1 MTMTP
6 TKQINSFL
14 LSTLI
19 SGFII
24 ISGCQSTGME
34 RSNETRISL
43 QTMDDDI
50 TSAILHL
57 DATGAALGDLL
68 RPGQPDLKKA
78 LEAFSDNV
86 AKIVATETK
95 FARHADE
102 LTARGTDY
110 FEEWQREGTEYNNP
124 KIQQLSNR
132 RRSILGGVYGR
143 ISIQSDS
150 IKNTFKTYA
159 LDVTEIQS
167 FLSNDLSIN
176 GVAAIAPISR
186 RVISN
191 GDSLKN
197 AMHNVQSII
206 QSARKEM
213 AQSGSGM

>member
-1 MTMTP
+1 MTP
-6 TKQINSFL
+6 TRQINRFL

-19 SGFII
+19 SGFIMI
-24 ISGCQSTGME
+24 AGCQSTGME

-50 TSAILHL
+50 TSAILQL

-68 RPGQPDLKKA
+68 RHGQPDLKKA

-95 FARHADE
+95 FVRHADE

-124 KIQQLSNR
+124 QIQQLSNR
-132 RRSILGGVYGR
+132 RRSILGDVYGR
-143 ISIQSDS
+143 ISEHSNS
-150 IKNTFKTYA
+150 IKDTFKTYA

>member
-1 MTMTP
+1 MTP
-6 TKQINSFL
+6 TRQINGLL

-19 SGFII
+19 CGFILI
-24 ISGCQSTGME
+24 AGCQSTGME

-43 QTMDDDI
+43 QTLDEDI
-50 TSAILHL
+50 TSAILQL
-57 DATGAALGDLL
+57 DATGAALGEIL

-78 LEAFSDNV
+78 LESFSNNV
-86 AKIVATETK
+86 DKIILIEAR

-110 FEEWQREGTEYNNP
+110 FEEWQKEGTEYNNP
-124 KIQQLSNR
+124 QIQQLSDQ
-132 RRSILGGVYGR
+132 RRSILGSVYGR
-143 ISIQSDS
+143 ISVQSNK
-150 IKNTFKTYA
+150 IKDTFKTYA
-159 LDVTEIQS
+159 LDVKEIQR
-167 FLSNDLSIN
+167 FLSNDLSTK
-176 GVAAIAPISR
+176 GVAAITPISN
-186 RVISN
+186 RVISE